1 MSEHKVVLITG
12 VSSGIGRAVAL
23 AFEARGCQV
32 FGTVRDINSVSPLN
46 GIALTE
52 MDVRDEHSVQQAI
65 ERVIAKAGRIDVLVN
80 SARMSLIGAVEET
93 SVEEA
98 ARLFDTNFFGALR
111 TTRAAL
117 PYMRS
122 QKSGRILNVS
132 SVLGF
137 LPAPFMGIYAAYK
150 HALEGM
156 SETLDHELRGSGVR
170 VTLVEPS
177 FTRTKLDVNSAET
190 AEKIPFYEEARSH
203 TMGVILKKVGTA
215 SLPEVVAETIVAAA
229 LGPWKMRNTPGGEAT
244 LLATLRRFAPA
255 SMVKKGLR
263 KTFEMKE

>member
-1 MSEHKVVLITG
+1 
-12 VSSGIGRAVAL
+12 
-23 AFEARGCQV
+23 
-32 FGTVRDINSVSPLN
+32 
-46 GIALTE
+46 

-80 SARMSLIGAVEET
+80 SAGVSLVGAVEET

-98 ARLFDTNFFGALR
+98 TRLFDTNFFGALR
-111 TTRAAL
+111 TTRAVL
-117 PYMRS
+117 PHMRS
-122 QKSGRILNVS
+122 QKSGRIVNVS

-137 LPAPFMGIYAAYK
+137 LPAPFMGIYAASR

-170 VTLVEPS
+170 ATLVEPS

-190 AEKIPFYEEARSH
+190 AEKIAFYKDARDQ
-203 TMGVILKKVGTA
+203 TLGAILKKVGTA
-215 SLPEVVAETIVAAA
+215 SLPEVVAGTIVAAT
-229 LGPWKMRNTPGGEAT
+229 LGPWKMRYTPGGEAT
-244 LLATLRRFAPA
+244 LLARLRRFAPA
-255 SMVKKGLR
+255 SMVSKGLR

>member
-12 VSSGIGRAVAL
+12 VSSGIGRATAL
-23 AFEARGCQV
+23 AFKARGCQV
-32 FGTVRDINSVSPLN
+32 FGTVRDINTASPLH
-46 GIALTE
+46 GVGLTE
-52 MDVRDEHSVQQAI
+52 MDVRDDASVNLAI

-80 SARMSLIGAVEET
+80 SAGVSLVGAVEET

-98 ARLFDTNFFGALR
+98 TRLFDTNVFGALR
-111 TTRAAL
+111 TTRAVL
-117 PYMRS
+117 PYLRN
-122 QKSGRILNVS
+122 QKSGRIVNVS

-137 LPAPFMGIYAAYK
+137 LPAPFMGMYAASK

-190 AEKIPFYEEARSH
+190 AEKIAFYEDARSQ
-203 TMGVILKKVGTA
+203 TLGAILKKVGTA
-215 SLPEVVAETIVAAA
+215 SLPESVAGAIVSAA

-244 LLATLRRFAPA
+244 LLARLRRFAPA
-255 SMVKKGLR
+255 SMVSQGLR
-263 KTFEMKE
+263 KTFALKD